1 MRISVESNLKDLSRQ
16 LSYIQR
22 EQVPFAASVALNN
35 VAGDVANA
43 LTVQMSRYLD
53 NPTPFTLKTYQSRF
67 GTFKGIKATKR
78 KLYADMIPGKVQAEY
93 LKWQIEG
100 GVRKPKQ
107 KAIIVPTKLAPLNKY
122 GNISPGN
129 RKKIIS
135 GKGQF
140 FSAGQKE
147 GKTPGIYK
155 RIGNGKIQPMAL
167 YVEQA
172 QYKAIF
178 PVDKIVDGV
187 VMNRFGLRFEQALKR
202 ALATAR

>member
-1 MRISVESNLKDLSRQ
+1 MRFSVEDDLKRLSKQ
-16 LSYIQR
+16 LTTVQK
-22 EQVPFAASVALNN
+22 EQIPFAVSIAINN
-35 VAGDVANA
+35 VTSDVANA

-78 KLYADMIPGKVQAEY
+78 KLYADMVPGKVQAEY

-129 RKKIIS
+129 RKKIIA

-155 RIGNGKIQPMAL
+155 RIGDGRIQPMAL
-167 YVEQA
+167 YVERA
-172 QYKAIF
+172 EYKAIF
-178 PVDKIVDGV
+178 PVDKIVGGV
-187 VMNRFGLRFEQALKR
+187 VKNRFGLRFEQALKR